1 LRRRPFT
8 FHPGTALGPR
18 NQPDRRPI
26 TDCRKELIVSNEK
39 QVVQTKAATAAQD
52 PAVTPESVVEQLRAL
67 RSQVPYYGQLPVS
80 TAQSLR
86 AVSSINP
93 EFAQAAI
100 ESVGASPTVQLTVG
114 QTAEE
119 LQSAGEAAARW
130 STVRDELK
138 ATLEGVTSA
147 VLTMKH
153 SIGQSLLLTYAVCK
167 KLIKMPQ
174 HADLL
179 PHVALMRKT
188 NRRGHSRK
196 TQPPVPAPTPTAEA
210 APESSPTPDI

>member
-1 LRRRPFT
+1 M
-8 FHPGTALGPR
+8 
-18 NQPDRRPI
+18 NNN
-26 TDCRKELIVSNEK
+26 EVS
-39 QVVQTKAATAAQD
+39 QTNAATAAED

-67 RSQVPYYGQLPVS
+67 RSQVPHYGQLPVS
-80 TAQSLR
+80 TARSLSSV
-86 AVSSINP
+86 ASINP

-100 ESVGASPTVQLTVG
+100 HSVGASRTVESTVG

-119 LQSAGEAAARW
+119 LQTASEAAARW
-130 STVRDELK
+130 SMVRDELK
-138 ATLEGVTSA
+138 ATLDGVASA

-153 SIGQSLLLTYAVCK
+153 SIGQSLLLTYTVSK

-196 TQPPVPAPTPTAEA
+196 TQPPVPVPTPKEEE
-210 APESSPTPDI
+210 APEPSSTPVV

>member
-1 LRRRPFT
+1 M
-8 FHPGTALGPR
+8 
-18 NQPDRRPI
+18 NNNN
-26 TDCRKELIVSNEK
+26 EVS
-39 QVVQTKAATAAQD
+39 QTNAASAAED

-67 RSQVPYYGQLPVS
+67 RSQIPNYGQLPVRA
-80 TAQSLR
+80 AQSLR
-86 AVSSINP
+86 RVSSLNP
-93 EFAQAAI
+93 EFVQAAI
-100 ESVGASPTVQLTVG
+100 ESVGASATVQLTVG

-119 LQSAGEAAARW
+119 LQTATEAAARW

-138 ATLEGVTSA
+138 ATLDGVASA

-153 SIGQSLLLTYAVCK
+153 TLGQSLLLTYTVSK

-196 TQPPVPAPTPTAEA
+196 TQPPVPLPTPMAEE
-210 APESSPTPDI
+210 APEPSSTPIV

>member
-1 LRRRPFT
+1 V
-8 FHPGTALGPR
+8 
-18 NQPDRRPI
+18 NNN
-26 TDCRKELIVSNEK
+26 EVS
-39 QVVQTKAATAAQD
+39 QTNAATAAQD

-67 RSQVPYYGQLPVS
+67 RSQVPHYGQLPVA
-80 TAQSLR
+80 TIRSLHP
-86 AVSSINP
+86 VSNLNP

-119 LQSAGEAAARW
+119 LQSASEAAARW

-153 SIGQSLLLTYAVCK
+153 SIGQSLLLTYTVSK

-196 TQPPVPAPTPTAEA
+196 TQPPVPLPTPIAEEV
-210 APESSPTPDI
+210 PEPSSTPVV

>member
-1 LRRRPFT
+1 V
-8 FHPGTALGPR
+8 
-18 NQPDRRPI
+18 NNN
-26 TDCRKELIVSNEK
+26 EVS
-39 QVVQTKAATAAQD
+39 QTNAASAADD

-67 RSQVPYYGQLPVS
+67 RSQVPHYGQLPVS
-80 TAQSLR
+80 TARSLQP
-86 AVSSINP
+86 VSNLNP
-93 EFAQAAI
+93 EFGQAAI
-100 ESVGASPTVQLTVG
+100 QAVGASPTVQLTVG

-119 LQSAGEAAARW
+119 LQSASEAAARW

-153 SIGQSLLLTYAVCK
+153 SIGQSLLLTYTVSK

-196 TQPPVPAPTPTAEA
+196 TQPPVPLPTPIAEE
-210 APESSPTPDI
+210 APEPSSMPIV